1 MAQGHRSSADRVRGR
16 AAARVAGRDV
26 GASLPDGAAAPHEL
40 ADLTLL
46 PAGQFVDNL
55 VVARLARSVPGDLVE
70 CGTWRGGM
78 SAALAW
84 ALPDRHSVLLDS
96 FEGLPDA
103 KAIDGPAAVHWSTVL
118 RDHDNCTAEEQ
129 WAHDAMARVDQ
140 RDYELLTGWF
150 DDTVPAY
157 AARGSDR
164 SPCCASTAT
173 GTTRRWCASSTSSRS
188 SHPNGIV
195 IIDDYFDWDG
205 CSRAV
210 HDYLSRQQSPER
222 LRTSKAGEFA
232 YVVKTGANEPEL
244 RGR

>member
-1 MAQGHRSSADRVRGR
+1 MVRLHRRV
-16 AAARVAGRDV
+16 
-26 GASLPDGAAAPHEL
+26 

-78 SAALAW
+78 SAGLAW

-157 AARGSDR
+157 AKRQRPIAVLRLDGDWYD
-164 SPCCASTAT
+164 STMVCLEHLFPLVA
-173 GTTRRWCASSTSSRS
+173 
-188 SHPNGIV
+188 PDGIV

-244 RGR
+244 RDR

>member
-1 MAQGHRSSADRVRGR
+1 MVRLHRRV
-16 AAARVAGRDV
+16 
-26 GASLPDGAAAPHEL
+26 

-157 AARGSDR
+157 AQRQRPIAVLRLDGDWYD
-164 SPCCASTAT
+164 STMVCLEHLFPLVA
-173 GTTRRWCASSTSSRS
+173 
-188 SHPNGIV
+188 PDGIV

>member
-1 MAQGHRSSADRVRGR
+1 MVRLHRRV
-16 AAARVAGRDV
+16 
-26 GASLPDGAAAPHEL
+26 
-40 ADLTLL
+40 ADLTLV

-55 VVARLARSVPGDLVE
+55 VVARLARTVPGDLVE

-118 RDHDNCTAEEQ
+118 RDHDNCAAEEQ
-129 WAHDAMARVDQ
+129 WAREAMARVDQ
-140 RDYELLTGWF
+140 RDYELLAGWF

-157 AARGSDR
+157 AQRQRPIAVLRLDGDWYD
-164 SPCCASTAT
+164 STMVCLEHLFPLVA
-173 GTTRRWCASSTSSRS
+173 
-188 SHPNGIV
+188 PNGVV

-210 HDYLSRQQSPER
+210 HDYLARQQSPER

-232 YVVKTGANEPEL
+232 YVVKTGANEPEQ
-244 RGR
+244 RDR

>member
-1 MAQGHRSSADRVRGR
+1 MVRLHRRV
-16 AAARVAGRDV
+16 
-26 GASLPDGAAAPHEL
+26 

-129 WAHDAMARVDQ
+129 WAHDAMARVGQ

-150 DDTVPAY
+150 DVTVPTY
-157 AARGSDR
+157 AQRQRPIAVLRLDGDWYD
-164 SPCCASTAT
+164 STMVCLEHLFPLVA
-173 GTTRRWCASSTSSRS
+173 
-188 SHPNGIV
+188 PDGIV

-210 HDYLSRQQSPER
+210 HDYLSSQQSPER